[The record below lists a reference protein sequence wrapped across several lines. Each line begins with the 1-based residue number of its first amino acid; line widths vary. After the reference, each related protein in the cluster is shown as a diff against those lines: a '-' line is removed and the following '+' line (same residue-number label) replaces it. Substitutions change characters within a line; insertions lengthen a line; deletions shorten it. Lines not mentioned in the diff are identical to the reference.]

1 MAKTKHDMLKTL
13 QDLRGNPRACVYTEP
28 LWGIPSSLYLPFASL
43 FMIALGCSDA
53 QIGLITTLGM
63 VSQIVFALLSGAIT
77 DKLGRRLTTLIFD
90 IISWSV
96 PTLIWAVAQNAY
108 FFAAAAAVNGVMR
121 ITQNSWTCLL
131 VEDAEKDKLV
141 AIWSWITVAIIVSG
155 LAAPLAGV
163 LVKGI
168 GLVPAVRILY
178 LFAFVSMTLKFV
190 ILYRFSTETAVGE
203 IRRRETKGVPLL
215 RLMKGYGGSF
225 RAIRENPYTLNAFFV
240 SFALVVYETIRNV
253 FWSIAVV
260 KGIGL
265 PEAAIG
271 IFPFIKSGIM
281 LAFYFLIVPR
291 LDHLNFKRPFLAG
304 FLMLIASNIFLVV
317 SPPESY
323 LMVGLE
329 TLFDACAFALIGPFK
344 DTLLV
349 DAIEP
354 QDRAGIFGLFN
365 LATLILASPFGW
377 IAGLLSERSRMLP
390 FYLLTAFAILGL
402 ALVINI
408 DRHKK
413 RFG

>member
-1 MAKTKHDMLKTL
+1 MQKHDMLKTL
-13 QDLRGNPRACVYTEP
+13 AGLRGNPRACVYTEP

-43 FMIALGCSDA
+43 YMIALGCGDA

-63 VSQIVFALLSGAIT
+63 VSQIVFALLSGAVT

-90 IISWSV
+90 IVSWSV
-96 PTLIWAVAQNAY
+96 PTLIWALAQNAY
-108 FFAAAAAVNGVMR
+108 FFVAAAVINGVMR

-155 LAAPLAGV
+155 LAAPLSGV
-163 LVKGI
+163 LVEGI

-178 LFAFVSMTLKFV
+178 LFAFVSMSLKFF
-190 ILYRFSTETAVGE
+190 ILYRYSTETAVGE

-215 RLMKGYGGSF
+215 RLMGAYTGSF
-225 RAIRENPYTLNAFFV
+225 RAIRDNPYTLNAFFI

-260 KGIGL
+260 KHIGL

-271 IFPFIKSGIM
+271 VFPFIKSGIM
-281 LAFYFLIVPR
+281 LAFYFLVVPR
-291 LDHLNFKRPFLAG
+291 MNHLNFKRPFIVG
-304 FLMLIASNIFLVV
+304 FALLIASNVFLVI
-317 SPPESY
+317 SPAGSFA
-323 LMVGLE
+323 MVGVSTFFE
-329 TLFDACAFALIGPFK
+329 ACAFAVIGPFK

-354 QDRAGIFGLFN
+354 KDRAGTFGLFN
-365 LATLILASPFGW
+365 LATIVLASPFGW

-390 FYLLTAFAILGL
+390 FYLLTVFSVAGL
-402 ALVINI
+402 ALVFNI
-408 DRHKK
+408 ARHKK
-413 RFG
+413 SFG

>member
-1 MAKTKHDMLKTL
+1 MAKPKHDMLHTL
-13 QDLRGNPRACVYTEP
+13 ISLRGNPRACVYTEP

-43 FMIALGCSDA
+43 FMIALGCTDS

-63 VSQIVFALLSGAIT
+63 VSQIFFALLSGAVT

-90 IISWSV
+90 VISWSI
-96 PTLIWAVAQNAY
+96 PTLIWALAQNAY
-108 FFAAAAAVNGVMR
+108 FFAAAAAVNGVMK
-121 ITQNSWTCLL
+121 ITQNSWTLLL

-141 AIWSWITVAIIVSG
+141 AIWSWITIAIIVSG

-163 LVKGI
+163 LVDGI

-178 LFAFVSMTLKFV
+178 LFAFISMTLKFV

-203 IRRRETKGVPLL
+203 TRRRETKGVPLL
-215 RLMKGYGGSF
+215 RLIQGYRGSF

-260 KGIGL
+260 KEIGL

-291 LDHLNFKRPFLAG
+291 LDHLKFKRPFIAG
-304 FLMLIASNIFLVV
+304 FMMMIVSNIFLIM
-317 SPPESY
+317 SPPGSF
-323 LMVGLE
+323 LMVALE
-329 TLFDACAFALIGPFK
+329 TFFEACAFALIGPFK

-365 LATLILASPFGW
+365 LATIVLASPFGW
-377 IAGLLSERSRMLP
+377 IAGILSERSRMLP
-390 FYLLTAFAILGL
+390 FYLLTVFAVIGL
-402 ALVINI
+402 ALVFNI